1 MSAQGWS
8 ASDNPGI
15 RKKRGSTT
23 LKRFLP
29 SRTLS
34 GLRACFFNA
43 VPRVVATLQLWA
55 EISKR
60 LRRYSGLTLANAFGV
75 IGHVNYIGV
84 IAYVVSKVLHYRFG
98 GLDGLISMRL
108 GRVRPG
114 YSSKYITTC
123 AMSSG

>member
-1 MSAQGWS
+1 MLSPELS
-8 ASDNPGI
+8 LRSN
-15 RKKRGSTT
+15 
-23 LKRFLP
+23 
-29 SRTLS
+29 S
-34 GLRACFFNA
+34 GLKLANA
-43 VPRVVATLQLWA
+43 FGVTLG
-55 EISKR
+55 S
-60 LRRYSGLTLANAFGV
+60 LANAFGV

-114 YSSKYITTC
+114 YSSKSITTC